1 MGGPLGELHCHILLF
16 VMVRAL
22 PLADTHA
29 EQIHNG
35 HAVLVRLASSKTNSN
50 TASRCRRERERER
63 EREKS
68 SGEGLLEGTHLTIS
82 TGTKKASLW
91 EVES

>member
-29 EQIHNG
+29 KQTHNG
-35 HAVLVRLASSKTNSN
+35 HAVLVRLASSKTKSI
-50 TASRCRRERERER
+50 TASTCRREREREKKVV
-63 EREKS
+63 ERDYWK
-68 SGEGLLEGTHLTIS
+68 GCT
-82 TGTKKASLW
+82 
-91 EVES
+91 